1 MSQEIQIEV
10 RPKVKQQATIA
21 KLILGLLFDFIGML
35 SYIIPG
41 IAETID
47 LIWAP
52 ISGMLL
58 VAMYKGTTG
67 KVAGVIGTLEEL
79 IPFTDIIPTFTITW
93 FYERY
98 LDKKASK

>member
-1 MSQEIQIEV
+1 MSQEIITRTETKST
-10 RPKVKQQATIA
+10 PKTG
-21 KLILGLLFDFIGML
+21 KLILSIIFDLVGML

-41 IAETID
+41 IAETTD

-67 KVAGVIGTLEEL
+67 KVAGIIGTVEEL
-79 IPFTDIIPTFTITW
+79 IPFTDIIPTFTLTW
-93 FYERY
+93 IYEY
-98 LDKKASK
+98 YISNKTSK

>member
-1 MSQEIQIEV
+1 MSQEIQVEV
-10 RPKVKQQATIA
+10 IPKVKPQATTV
-21 KLILGLLFDFIGML
+21 KLILGLFFDFIGML
-35 SYIIPG
+35 SYLIPG

-47 LIWAP
+47 VIWAP

-93 FYERY
+93 LYEY
-98 LDKKASK
+98 FQDKKNK

>member
-1 MSQEIQIEV
+1 MANCNKHTDPIQ
-10 RPKVKQQATIA
+10 RRNPKQTPY
-21 KLILGLLFDFIGML
+21 
-35 SYIIPG
+35 SNPG
-41 IAETID
+41 IAETTD

-93 FYERY
+93 FYENY
-98 LDKKASK
+98 LDKKNNK

>member
-1 MSQEIQIEV
+1 MTQEIMTRIET
-10 RPKVKQQATIA
+10 KSNLKIG
-21 KLILGLLFDFIGML
+21 KLILSIIFDLVGML

-41 IAETID
+41 IAETTD
-47 LIWAP
+47 VIWAP

-93 FYERY
+93 FYENY
-98 LDKKASK
+98 LDKKYNK

>member
-1 MSQEIQIEV
+1 MSQEIITRIET
-10 RPKVKQQATIA
+10 KHSQKTG
-21 KLILGLLFDFIGML
+21 KLILSIIFDFVGML

-41 IAETID
+41 IAETTD

-67 KVAGVIGTLEEL
+67 KVAGAIGALEEL

-93 FYERY
+93 FYENY
-98 LDKKASK
+98 LDKKNSK

>member
-1 MSQEIQIEV
+1 MSQQIQV
-10 RPKVKQQATIA
+10 KVNPIVKPQATIA
-21 KLILGLLFDFIGML
+21 KLILGLIFDFIGML

-41 IAETID
+41 IAETTD

-58 VAMYKGTTG
+58 VAMYKGTVG

-93 FYERY
+93 LYENY
-98 LDKKASK
+98 IDKKNNK